1 MNQHTVVRA
10 AGVTLA
16 LLAGAQVAAAP
27 AWAEGPGGGAPA
39 PVAGE
44 DPPLLRTLFR
54 PPLQPLCVPPSV
66 PSPAPPS
73 ADTPS
78 PLPALVN
85 VGVQDIGVLSD
96 AGPRACAGNPV
107 ERALSRV
114 VGLPAPAGG
123 EPVGP

>member
-10 AGVTLA
+10 VGVVLA
-16 LLAGAQVAAAP
+16 LLAGAQAAAAP

-44 DPPLLRTLFR
+44 DPALLRTLFR
-54 PPLQPLCVPPSV
+54 PPLQPLCVPPSA
-66 PSPAPPS
+66 PSS
-73 ADTPS
+73 ADTPP

-96 AGPRACAGNPV
+96 AGSRACAGGPV

-114 VGLPAPAGG
+114 LDLPALA
-123 EPVGP
+123 EAAPVGP